1 MASSLN
7 KVQLIGHLGK
17 DPESRSFQNG
27 GKVVTF
33 SVATSD
39 RWTDKQSGE
48 RREQTQW
55 HNVAIFNDALAE
67 VATRFLKK
75 GSYVYLEGQL
85 EPAHGKR
92 TARNATRPKWCC
104 VLSAAIFA
112 CSTKPQAPNQANS

>member
-1 MASSLN
+1 MPGPVIVGSGNRAGSSRRA
-7 KVQLIGHLGK
+7 VRVR
-17 DPESRSFQNG
+17 PTG

-48 RREQTQW
+48 KREQTRW

-85 EPAHGKR
+85 ETRSWEKNGEKR
-92 TARNATRPKWCC
+92 
-104 VLSAAIFA
+104 
-112 CSTKPQAPNQANS
+112 